1 MEATLRKT
9 GALFEKDLKDVVKN
23 PTMLVCCVIPV
34 AFIMFF
40 NRFTGANVEG
50 AEVKAAFDAMMLS
63 YALLFTA
70 TMVSSMATLTAM
82 AEEKEKHT
90 LRTLMLANVGA
101 EPILISRGLV
111 TLITI
116 AVVDAACYLVLKQP
130 LEGLPEFLAIGVAG
144 SIPIVLLSL
153 LLGLAARDQM
163 SAGLLSVPLLIAGIA
178 PMFARMNESLAKAG
192 PYLPTGGMYDLGKL
206 LAQGNLLTSDA
217 LLPIASTLVWIVV
230 AAAAFA
236 LLYRRLARD
245 N

>member
-9 GALFEKDLKDVVKN
+9 GALLGKDLKDVVKN
-23 PTMLVCCVIPV
+23 PTMLVCCLLPV
-34 AFIMFF
+34 GFMLFYKNAVGGGMEGEAAEAFSS
-40 NRFTGANVEG
+40 
-50 AEVKAAFDAMMLS
+50 MLVS
-63 YALLFTA
+63 WSLLFTA
-70 TMVSSMATLTAM
+70 TMVASMATLNAI

-90 LRTLMLANVGA
+90 LRTLMLANVSA
-101 EPILISRGLV
+101 EQMLASRGLV
-111 TLITI
+111 TLLAI
-116 AVVDAACYLVLKQP
+116 ALVDAACYLVIGQP
-130 LEGLPEFLAIGVAG
+130 LAGLPAFLAIGVAG
-144 SIPIVLLSL
+144 SVPIVLLSL
-153 LLGLAARDQM
+153 LLGLVARDQM